1 MRFLERI
8 TYMMVIFGLI
18 AVFAGGKDAIDLMKA
33 PVDLYE
39 TDWDDLEYGMHVTG
53 EIELV
58 WDMVITETSTIN
70 GVERESARYYAIPL
84 LTEDKDS
91 IMVDQLIAVR
101 VNTKA
106 DYNTMEEILDE
117 TNDWWFDETGTVDYG
132 MTSLPIEGVLH
143 KMDDEE
149 ESYMREY
156 AESCL
161 IDPSDDVEDYYVPFV
176 LEKMNKSRVI
186 GLVAVGLILIVVG
199 VILFIFTRKKIKEK
213 ESNMIYR
220 PTTNPNVQRDYYA
233 GDAANIYQ
241 PDAAYTNTTMPV
253 YDSGSSNGSTA
264 PQMWGTDP
272 NTGLSQEFLQRS
284 AQENQPQ
291 SVEPQ
296 MDMGSNPLYGT
307 RPDGDK

>member
-39 TDWDDLEYGMHVTG
+39 TDWDDLEY
-53 EIELV
+53 
-58 WDMVITETSTIN
+58 
-70 GVERESARYYAIPL
+70 
-84 LTEDKDS
+84 KDS
-91 IMVDQLIAVR
+91 IMLDQLIAVR
-101 VNTKA
+101 V
-106 DYNTMEEILDE
+106 NTMEEILDE

-156 AESCL
+156 VESCL

-253 YDSGSSNGSTA
+253 YDSGSSNGSTE